1 MAPLVLERR
10 NELEHYLDLYR
21 NELHRNLSIEELDRK
36 FLQNPTLE
44 TIKYYFVF
52 TFWTIFEHQR
62 KVRYDM
68 MNNDFSKLR
77 YSDWL
82 FSLCLVIDKLFHSH
96 QSYSARTLGTEI
108 VNYVICKGWM
118 TRDEFNVL
126 KERENIQ
133 DGDPDKVTH
142 KLLTTTLQH
151 NGTPVRTEIR
161 NLLIAWNLR
170 NFSGHNIQIQK
181 VIGTHFQDLLK
192 ILLFDIFLI
201 LEEY

>member
-1 MAPLVLERR
+1 
-10 NELEHYLDLYR
+10 
-21 NELHRNLSIEELDRK
+21 
-36 FLQNPTLE
+36 
-44 TIKYYFVF
+44 
-52 TFWTIFEHQR
+52 
-62 KVRYDM
+62 
-68 MNNDFSKLR
+68 
-77 YSDWL
+77 
-82 FSLCLVIDKLFHSH
+82 
-96 QSYSARTLGTEI
+96 
-108 VNYVICKGWM
+108 M
-118 TRDEFNVL
+118 TRDELNVL